1 MLRFR
6 EGMFSN
12 VLFRCG
18 QGRQRKREG
27 RGGSQ
32 QCWRKLMLFSPSVVS
47 DSLQPH
53 GLQHA
58 RLPCPSLSPWA
69 CSDSWP
75 MSWWCHPAISSS
87 VTPFYSCPQSFMS
100 RRPLSSFPVSQRFTS
115 GGQSIGA
122 SASASVLP
130 VSFQGWFPL
139 GLTCLISCAR
149 AFFRTTDWKPQFFC
163 TQPSLWFKSHFCTTG
178 KTITLSIWTFVSKV
192 MSLLFSMLSRFVT
205 SFLPRSKHLLI
216 SWLQSPSTV
225 ILEPES
231 VTVSIFLQLIAIKWW
246 DQMPWSLFF
255 ECYF

>member
-1 MLRFR
+1 MWTSSFLWKWSRPKVLLSFR

-100 RRPLSSFPVSQRFTS
+100 RRPWSSFPVSQRFAS

-139 GLTCLISCAR
+139 GLTGLISCAR
-149 AFFRTTDWKPQFFC
+149 DSKEPSSEPQIGNLN
-163 TQPSLWFKSHFCTTG
+163 SSAL
-178 KTITLSIWTFVSKV
+178 
-192 MSLLFSMLSRFVT
+192 SLLCGSNLT
-205 SFLPRSKHLLI
+205 SVLLEK
-216 SWLQSPSTV
+216 P
-225 ILEPES
+225 
-231 VTVSIFLQLIAIKWW
+231 
-246 DQMPWSLFF
+246 
-255 ECYF
+255 

>member
-1 MLRFR
+1 MWTSSFLWKWSRPKVLLSFR

-100 RRPLSSFPVSQRFTS
+100 RRPWSSFPVSQRFAS

-130 VSFQGWFPL
+130 MN
-139 GLTCLISCAR
+139 I
-149 AFFRTTDWKPQFFC
+149 
-163 TQPSLWFKSHFCTTG
+163 
-178 KTITLSIWTFVSKV
+178 
-192 MSLLFSMLSRFVT
+192 
-205 SFLPRSKHLLI
+205 
-216 SWLQSPSTV
+216 
-225 ILEPES
+225 
-231 VTVSIFLQLIAIKWW
+231 
-246 DQMPWSLFF
+246 
-255 ECYF
+255 